1 MMMPRSLIRLT
12 ANPIL
17 QQGISTYF
25 LTKAPLSVAL
35 NCLLALGTVLFVIWP
50 KSQHLRI
57 GSPPLTFGVLAIA
70 VMLITTYLS
79 FSYGS
84 GSLVEGPE
92 QDFRTWLVAQHSQV
106 HGAFGGLT
114 LLTTAHTLFLL
125 ALPLPLLLA
134 ASHVSGVTWHAFGKT
149 YALMMVCTLAYRWLG
164 LLALCLWVTQEFLR
178 YVVVRAAFVLLVLG
192 SAFFLPPLNPLR
204 GLISI
209 SFADEVGQVV
219 TRFGRQASY
228 ADVALIIHLLLLLA
242 SYIMVRTLIKRW
254 VRNTPTADQAGGP
267 SLGKRGERG

>member
-125 ALPLPLLLA
+125 ALALPLLFA
-134 ASHVSGVTWHAFGKT
+134 ASHVSGVTRYNFCIASL
-149 YALMMVCTLAYRWLG
+149 LMLTCTLAYRGLG
-164 LLALCLWVTQEFLR
+164 MLTLCLWDTQEFLR
-178 YVVVRAAFVLLVLG
+178 YAVARVAFVLFVVG
-192 SAFFLPPLNPLR
+192 SAFFLPPLNPLL
-204 GLISI
+204 GLISL
-209 SFADEVGQVV
+209 SFGDELGQVV
-219 TRFGRQASY
+219 RIFGRQVLY
-228 ADVALIIHLLLLLA
+228 ADVSLTIHLLLLLTV
-242 SYIMVRTLIKRW
+242 YIMVGMLVRRW
-254 VRNTPTADQAGGP
+254 LSNA
-267 SLGKRGERG
+267 SERMRLS